1 MPTSTR
7 PPSRARPGSIILTS
21 FYRFGSACHQILS
34 RSVARSLKTMPTVL
48 TNRNLQTPVS
58 AFSPSDRAQGTL
70 IHQNFRRL
78 PHSTSSTSSTCPPS
92 PACSPPSQNP
102 DSSDTASGT
111 CATQQFIVVFARQF
125 ATDPTTGKP
134 TADTGRCIVLRRG
147 QTHRNWR
154 LDHPCWNWHCGA
166 WDNEWTGP
174 VGTTI
179 LNPTDIPALGSL
191 FSQNFPSWNKDH
203 CVGAVSIDIEYTL
216 SGHILFTAYTN

>member
-7 PPSRARPGSIILTS
+7 QPSLDRPGSLLRS
-21 FYRFGSACHQILS
+21 AAHRFGSACHQLLS
-34 RSVARSLKTMPTVL
+34 RSFARSLMSIPNAPT

-58 AFSPSDRAQGTL
+58 WFGPSDRVQGAL

-78 PHSTSSTSSTCPPS
+78 PHSLPPS
-92 PACSPPSQNP
+92 CSPRPACAPPRLNADNSA
-102 DSSDTASGT
+102 SASGT

-147 QTHRNWR
+147 QTYRNWR
-154 LDHPCWNWHCGA
+154 LDHPCWNWHCGV
-166 WDNEWTGP
+166 WENEWTGP

-179 LNPTDIPALGSL
+179 PNPTDIPALGSL
-191 FSQNFPSWNKDH
+191 FTHNFPSWNKDH